1 MVFFDF
7 TKLHFV
13 LLDVFA
19 QGLDEAFGVLRGQ
32 NDAAFYFCFGYI
44 GHHSDEI
51 DNEFRVGVRNDG
63 EVGVDAFGYVFACA
77 RPIAEAIELSM
88 YSSSRALVQVLNE
101 SEQVRAFFLQLAV
114 LGNPREVRVT
124 DEWNETSTLS
134 VQEPHC

>member
-1 MVFFDF
+1 MESAAGGPELRLIFRFLPDQAL
-7 TKLHFV
+7 TKFK
-13 LLDVFA
+13 
-19 QGLDEAFGVLRGQ
+19 
-32 NDAAFYFCFGYI
+32 
-44 GHHSDEI
+44 
-51 DNEFRVGVRNDG
+51 NEHTDIQCSLPDHV
-63 EVGVDAFGYVFACA
+63 AFGYVFACA